1 MAVNNRT
8 AEALETLSQGI
19 ARLTSSEHWLDYLR
33 AQRAFHNYSFGNVML
48 IASQRPDASR
58 VAGFHSW
65 LKLGRHVLRGEHA
78 IWILAPMI
86 RRRPGP
92 ELDVDH
98 DDEGVVMGFRAVPVW
113 DISQTAGE
121 DLPSVCTRLVCGSR
135 WSAFHTLRQVA
146 GRLGYTVEDDADL
159 AGEANGD
166 CNFALRRIRI
176 RGGLAA
182 AQAVKTL
189 AHEIAHSMLH
199 ADATDRALAELEA
212 ESVAFVVCD
221 GLQLDSSS
229 YSFGYVS
236 TWAGG
241 GEEAIAAI
249 KASGARIQKTAAHI
263 LNMLPDESS

>member
-1 MAVNNRT
+1 M
-8 AEALETLSQGI
+8 
-19 ARLTSSEHWLDYLR
+19 
-33 AQRAFHNYSFGNVML
+33 
-48 IASQRPDASR
+48 
-58 VAGFHSW
+58 
-65 LKLGRHVLRGEHA
+65 
-78 IWILAPMI
+78 
-86 RRRPGP
+86 
-92 ELDVDH
+92 
-98 DDEGVVMGFRAVPVW
+98 
-113 DISQTAGE
+113 
-121 DLPSVCTRLVCGSR
+121 
-135 WSAFHTLRQVA
+135 
-146 GRLGYTVEDDADL
+146 
-159 AGEANGD
+159 
-166 CNFALRRIRI
+166 
-176 RGGLAA
+176 
-182 AQAVKTL
+182 KTL